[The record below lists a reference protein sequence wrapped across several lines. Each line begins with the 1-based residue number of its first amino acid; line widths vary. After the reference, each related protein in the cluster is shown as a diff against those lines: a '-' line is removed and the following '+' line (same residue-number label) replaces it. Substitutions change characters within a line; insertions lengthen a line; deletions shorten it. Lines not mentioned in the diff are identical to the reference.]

1 MRLQAFLELC
11 AESSLAREKGT
22 PHAAQSFARTPAS
35 AFSSVYVKTSLS
47 ASKSPS
53 TLKSKSAVPTPGS
66 ATRPRSALATSLR
79 NASPLSELGPALRV
93 SQRATEAKSR
103 NVSPQS
109 RRKLDFAWQA
119 EAEAEFDGKVDA
131 SQPLSRRQRELLT
144 DFEAFLGSD
153 QASEKGPGHGQ
164 GRGEEVYEEEDSYEA
179 YGEEGN
185 EDEGEEEE
193 GDEEDAEEQLA
204 LMEREEEERSR
215 WQRLLSS
222 PPIQAHRVYPGA
234 APSAMSA
241 RQTQQPGY
249 RIEDVQQE
257 ELEGTLARTQYPVE
271 LNSET
276 ETDMDVSREDM
287 EAALSSANNTVS
299 TSTGR
304 TDWES
309 YATQVA
315 ANTIANKIILTASTR
330 HHSPPPPLLSP
341 PS

>member
-35 AFSSVYVKTSLS
+35 ASSSVYVKTSLS

-66 ATRPRSALATSLR
+66 AKRPRSALATSLR
-79 NASPLSELGPALRV
+79 NAASPLGELGPPLRV
-93 SQRATEAKSR
+93 LQHAEKAESKE
-103 NVSPQS
+103 VSPQS

-119 EAEAEFDGKVDA
+119 EAEAEFDGEVDP

-153 QASEKGPGHGQ
+153 QTSEKGPGPGQ
-164 GRGEEVYEEEDSYEA
+164 GRREEVYEEEDSYEA
-179 YGEEGN
+179 YGDEG
-185 EDEGEEEE
+185 DEGEEEE
-193 GDEEDAEEQLA
+193 GDEETAEEELA

-222 PPIQAHRVYPGA
+222 PPIQAHRVYPSGA
-234 APSAMSA
+234 TPSAMSA
-241 RQTQQPGY
+241 RSQTQQPGY
-249 RIEDVQQE
+249 RIEGVEQR
-257 ELEGTLARTQYPVE
+257 ELEGTLARSHYPVE

-287 EAALSSANNTVS
+287 QAALSSASNTVS

-315 ANTIANKIILTASTR
+315 TNTITNKTILTASTR
-330 HHSPPPPLLSP
+330 HHSPPPPP
-341 PS
+341 